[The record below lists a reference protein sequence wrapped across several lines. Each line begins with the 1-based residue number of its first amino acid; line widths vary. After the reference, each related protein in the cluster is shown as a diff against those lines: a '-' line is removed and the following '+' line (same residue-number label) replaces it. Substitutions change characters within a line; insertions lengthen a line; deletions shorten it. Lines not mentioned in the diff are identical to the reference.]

1 MCSNDVDDGDLE
13 ALCRSMGLGG
23 NQSVLQLTLG
33 NSRLSDVA
41 AYSLSRMLLG
51 NDMLMTLNISGK
63 KPSVFSLTD
72 STNTRPRT
80 ASLRPN
86 D

>member
-1 MCSNDVDDGDLE
+1 
-13 ALCRSMGLGG
+13 MGLGG

-51 NDMLMTLNISGK
+51 NDTLMTLNISGK

-72 STNTRPRT
+72 STYTRLGS
-80 ASLRPN
+80 ASIRPK

>member
-1 MCSNDVDDGDLE
+1 
-13 ALCRSMGLGG
+13 MGLGG

-51 NDMLMTLNISGK
+51 NDTLMTLNISGK

-72 STNTRPRT
+72 STYSRPCFVP
-80 ASLRPN
+80 LRPN